1 MLLHHGA
8 RFFLLHSALAR
19 LALMSLCYSPTSPST
34 SAIPAAWQ
42 QHHARPA
49 KKRHHLAVEDQPL
62 LPVVFNKAD
71 GAKKTAASRGR
82 PPRLVIPPPVPC
94 AAPFGVAADR
104 ETDVATEVEVQGQGF
119 CLATRRGVRHAMEDG
134 YAVITAVDDHIAGGS
149 QMVTTFYISL
159 PWFGPILNHLVQ
171 KLRIKIEA
179 TSCY

>member
-8 RFFLLHSALAR
+8 RFFLLHSALAH
-19 LALMSLCYSPTSPST
+19 LTLMSLWYSPTSPST

-49 KKRHHLAVEDQPL
+49 KKQAVHLAVEDQP
-62 LPVVFNKAD
+62 PVVFNKDEAT
-71 GAKKTAASRGR
+71 KKTAARGR

-104 ETDVATEVEVQGQGF
+104 ETDVVTEVEVQGQGF

>member
-49 KKRHHLAVEDQPL
+49 KKRHHLAVEDQPP

-94 AAPFGVAADR
+94 AAPFGAAADR
-104 ETDVATEVEVQGQGF
+104 ETDDVATEVEVQGQGF

-149 QMVTTFYISL
+149 RMVRNHILYFSSLVWSHYIS
-159 PWFGPILNHLVQ
+159 NHFVQ
-171 KLRIKIEA
+171 KLRIEIN
-179 TSCY
+179 